1 MEMLA
6 EFLLL
11 GWDGNPIKKK
21 TTTQKSQRVGWK
33 DGHPYKW
40 RPASSLG
47 DLDLKQEI
55 NTQDTSFPSGLLHIP
70 VRVNTEGG
78 KIGECSVQ
86 KLEPRQGA
94 RSRQGGQGRI
104 LEIPRQ
110 RPSLQGVSWKD

>member
-11 GWDGNPIKKK
+11 GWAGNPIKKK
-21 TTTQKSQRVGWK
+21 KKKPEIPERGVE

-47 DLDLKQEI
+47 DLDMKQEI
-55 NTQDTSFPSGLLHIP
+55 NTQDTSFPSDLLQIP
-70 VRVNTEGG
+70 VHAKTEGG

-94 RSRQGGQGRI
+94 RSWQGGEGRI
-104 LEIPRQ
+104 LEVPRR
-110 RPSLQGVSWKD
+110 RPSLQGVS